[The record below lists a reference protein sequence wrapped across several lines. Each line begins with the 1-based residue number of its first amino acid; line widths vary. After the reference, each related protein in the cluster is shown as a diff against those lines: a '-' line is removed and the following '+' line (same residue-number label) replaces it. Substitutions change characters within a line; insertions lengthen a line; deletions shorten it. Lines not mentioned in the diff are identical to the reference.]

1 MSQSNDSGCA
11 ILAIIFVICLVVI
24 VGVAVAYTKFIN
36 PPPVTDA
43 VQRLLDSCDQT
54 WYTKSATW
62 EGLNGTLVL
71 ECKE

>member
-1 MSQSNDSGCA
+1 VSDDGNGCLA
-11 ILAIIFVICLVVI
+11 LVVLFAIIIGSLVVGAI
-24 VGVAVAYTKFIN
+24 IYTKFID
-36 PPPVTDA
+36 PPPVTSA
-43 VQRLLDSCDQT
+43 VQGILDSCQQT